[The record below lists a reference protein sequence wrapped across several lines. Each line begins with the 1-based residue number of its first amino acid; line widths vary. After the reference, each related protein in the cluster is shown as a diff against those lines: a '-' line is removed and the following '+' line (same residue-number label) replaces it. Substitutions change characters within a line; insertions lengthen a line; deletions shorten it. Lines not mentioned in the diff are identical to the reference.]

1 MAVIYLDHAATTI
14 PEETVVQAMA
24 ECMRRAWANPST
36 AYGAAGE
43 ARREMRL
50 CRRRIAGMLGCD
62 HTEIVFTSGG
72 TESNNLV
79 LRSVAGKHVV
89 MSAIEHS
96 SLLDAAVSWGC
107 DVTLV
112 QPDQHGVI
120 QPDAVEA
127 ALHPDTALIALQWAN
142 NETGVIQPVA
152 DVGRM
157 ARKRRIPFHVDA
169 VQAFGHVAVDIRCC
183 DTMSLSAHK
192 FYGPRGAGALYVR
205 QGTKLLPLCAG
216 GGQEMNLRSG
226 TENIAAVCG
235 MRTAAEMAAQDLQE
249 RAHRERELLDSL
261 TTQLRERIPGLVRLG
276 EEAERLPGVTALM
289 LPGLSSEIAIAQLDM
304 RGILVSGG
312 AACAASS
319 GKPSHVYQAMSL
331 SEQESRQVI
340 RVSIGRH
347 TTAEEIAFAAE
358 TIAQVWE
365 QYRG

>member
-14 PEETVVQAMA
+14 PEEKVVQAMA
-24 ECMRRAWANPST
+24 DCMRQVWANPSAT
-36 AYGAAGE
+36 YGAAGE
-43 ARREMRL
+43 ARRVMRL
-50 CRRRIAGMLGCD
+50 TRRCIAGMLGCD
-62 HTEIVFTSGG
+62 HTEIIFTSGG

-79 LRSVAGKHVV
+79 LRSAAGKHVV

-96 SLLDAAVSWGC
+96 SLLDAAKSWDC

-112 QPDQHGVI
+112 QPDRHGVI

-127 ALHPDTALIALQWAN
+127 ALRPDTALIALQWAN

-152 DVGRM
+152 ETGRM

-169 VQAFGHVAVDIRCC
+169 VQAFGHVAVDAGCC
-183 DTMSLSAHK
+183 DTLSLSAHK
-192 FYGPRGAGALYVR
+192 FYGPRGTGALYVR
-205 QGTKLLPLCAG
+205 QGTKLQPLCAG

-226 TENIAAVCG
+226 TENVAGICG
-235 MRTAAEMAAQDLQE
+235 MELAAGLAAKDMQE
-249 RAHRERELLDSL
+249 RITRETMLLDEL
-261 TTQLRERIPGLVRLG
+261 TQRLRRRIPSLVRLG
-276 EEAERLPGVTALM
+276 EETARLPGVTALM

-319 GKPSHVYQAMSL
+319 GKPSHVYQAMGL
-331 SEQESRQVI
+331 SEKESRQVI

-358 TIAQVWE
+358 TMVQVWE